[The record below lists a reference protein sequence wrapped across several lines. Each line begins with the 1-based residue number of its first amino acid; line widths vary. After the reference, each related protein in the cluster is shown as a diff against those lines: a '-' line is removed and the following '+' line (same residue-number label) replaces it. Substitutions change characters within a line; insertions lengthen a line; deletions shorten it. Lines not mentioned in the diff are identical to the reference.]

1 MQWLDAIT
9 LERLDRSG
17 KTIVRHDGGQILLIA
32 ADGAIFAVDN
42 RCPHEG
48 YPLAE
53 GALDGCTLTCHWHHW
68 KFDLA
73 SGRTLV
79 GEDRLRHY
87 PVRVRDGQ
95 VQIDLTP
102 PDRNASRR
110 RILDDLETALR
121 TRRQGRILREAARYL
136 AAGGDHLDL
145 VRHAVAWAHER
156 LEDGTTHAIAVT
168 PDWLALAARPETT
181 PAERLVAL
189 GEILGHIADDAFG
202 QGLHPFAD
210 DADPKSRSWNP
221 AAFLDAIETE
231 NEAAAIH
238 LIRAA
243 PRAGLAADDLRPILA
258 RAALNHYADF
268 GHSLIYTIKTVDLID
283 TLGPGGAAPLL
294 ALLVRSLI
302 RATREDLLPEFAT
315 YQTVLDAWGR
325 ARTDTPALAGASL
338 RGKSVRRVLP
348 IVAGWGARHPPEQI
362 FEALVG
368 EAAWMMLHA
377 NASLFDRTDVA
388 PAQSVNWLDFTH
400 AITFAEA
407 GWRVAGETPALW
419 PSILLQLACFIGR
432 NAGFVDAAAD
442 ASAHGQDDDRASLD
456 RQYRAVF
463 DHGRDRFIISAHVVK
478 TLCAADAMATILPA
492 QAHTLT
498 AALNR
503 FVAAPMKGRH
513 ALRAARQAL
522 DLIGPGANRI
532 ALI

>member
-1 MQWLDAIT
+1 MQWLDAAT
-9 LERLDRSG
+9 LEQLNQSG
-17 KTIVRHDGGQILLIA
+17 KIIVKRDDKQILLIA
-32 ADGAIFAVDN
+32 TDAAIFAVDN

-87 PVRVRDGQ
+87 PVRVQDGQ

-136 AAGGDHLDL
+136 TEDGDHLDL
-145 VRHAVAWAHER
+145 VRRAVTWAHDR
-156 LEDGTTHAIAVT
+156 LEYGTTHAIAVI
-168 PDWLALAARPETT
+168 PDWLAVAARPETT
-181 PAERLVAL
+181 PTERLVAL

-202 QGLHPFAD
+202 QDIHPFVD
-210 DADPKSRSWNP
+210 DTGGESRSWDE

-231 NEAAAIH
+231 NETTAIQ
-238 LIRAA
+238 LVRA
-243 PRAGLAADDLRPILA
+243 PLRAGLAADDLRPAFA

-268 GHSLIYTIKTVDLID
+268 GHSLIYTLKTIDLID
-283 TLGPGGAAPLL
+283 ILGPRSAEPLL
-294 ALLVRSLI
+294 TMLIRSLI
-302 RATREDLLPEFAT
+302 YATREDLLPEFST
-315 YQTVLDAWGR
+315 YESVLNSWGR
-325 ARTDTPALAGASL
+325 APTDALPLDGASL
-338 RGKSVRRVLP
+338 RGKSVRRILP
-348 IVAGWGARHPPEQI
+348 IVACWGACHAPEQI
-362 FEALVG
+362 FETLIG

-377 NASLFDRTDVA
+377 NAPFFDRTDVT

-407 GWRVAGETPALW
+407 GWRVASETPSLW
-419 PSILLQLACFIGR
+419 PSMLLQLACFIGR
-432 NAGFVDAAAD
+432 NAGFVDAD
-442 ASAHGQDDDRASLD
+442 VNVSAYFRHDDRASLE
-456 RQYRAVF
+456 RHYRAVF
-463 DHGRDRFIISAHVVK
+463 DHGRDRFIISAHVIK
-478 TLCAADAMATILPA
+478 TLCATDAMATILPT
-492 QAHTLT
+492 QARILI

-522 DLIGPGANRI
+522 DLIRLEWIGLP
-532 ALI
+532 